1 MVKSFLYT
9 GKYLW
14 IYGRKN
20 MKLFGGNF
28 KELFEYLEEKTTNED
43 MFVID
48 LRYLFLRM

>member
-1 MVKSFLYT
+1 MYT

-28 KELFEYLEEKTTNED
+28 KELFDYLEEKSLNNQ
-43 MFVID
+43 MFGID
-48 LRYLFLRM
+48 FVVCF